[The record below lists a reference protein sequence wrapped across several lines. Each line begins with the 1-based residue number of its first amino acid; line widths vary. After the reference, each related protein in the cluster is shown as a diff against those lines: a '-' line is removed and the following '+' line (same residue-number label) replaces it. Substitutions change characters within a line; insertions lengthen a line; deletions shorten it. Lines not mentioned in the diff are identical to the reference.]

1 MTWIIGVTLGIAL
14 LGAVL
19 GIINTCHQL
28 SRDRVKLKVIP
39 KIVRIV
45 RSDESSGPHLC
56 IEVINLS
63 TFPVTISS
71 VGFRCK
77 GHEEAVVYPILHDG
91 GRWPRRLEPRQSVT
105 AYFSE
110 DWHELDFRKVRKAYA
125 FTECNVAQHG
135 SVKRLKKQV
144 GELGTQLRSGQ

>member
-14 LGAVL
+14 LGAAL

-39 KIVRIV
+39 KITRIV
-45 RSDESSGPHLC
+45 RDGESTGPHLC
-56 IEVINLS
+56 IEVVNLS
-63 TFPVTISS
+63 TFAVTISH
-71 VGFRCK
+71 VGLRCK
-77 GHEEAVVYPILHDG
+77 KRYEEVHYPILHDG
-91 GRWPRRLEPRQSVT
+91 GRWPRRLEPRHSVT

-144 GELGTQLRSGQ
+144 GELGTQS